1 MTVKIDGVE
10 PNIFPAVEHLDARD
24 AGRHVDVFLEV
35 KVGGKP
41 TAVTVKLTY
50 EQASDL
56 GILLKP
62 FRKP

>member
-1 MTVKIDGVE
+1 
-10 PNIFPAVEHLDARD
+10 
-24 AGRHVDVFLEV
+24 VDVFLEV
-35 KVGGKP
+35 KIGGER